1 MKPQETK
8 AVSDPAAVK
17 LSLAQKIGYGMG
29 EAGST
34 LSFTMIGS
42 YLTVFYSDV
51 V

>member
-29 EAGST
+29 EAGR
-34 LSFTMIGS
+34 
-42 YLTVFYSDV
+42 
-51 V
+51 